1 MRPRISTARCIFFW
15 RPSRWDPH
23 APDETQIYMQFANF
37 KHPTKGT
44 QFCISCPRNSAAA
57 ASPRGS
63 PQAGLG
69 SRWGS
74 RWRGGCL
81 VALAL
86 PRAVSFSGACAT
98 ATHEACLFTPRARI
112 RVRNGESGGKIARC
126 ETRHPNRW
134 FVGRRHSDLRLR
146 GMAGVSYSHSLPM
159 VVDGILSVDPASF
172 AVRLR
177 CCRSSIH
184 MADRRFRAS
193 GAGAERAR
201 GSRRDRRNWFRS
213 RFFRADGSR
222 SRLASRAA
230 VGHLRDRSAESSSWS
245 RRRRRF
251 LGEAALIRF

>member
-1 MRPRISTARCIFFW
+1 MDTAVQLRSSETIFRDCERFL
-15 RPSRWDPH
+15 
-23 APDETQIYMQFANF
+23 
-37 KHPTKGT
+37 
-44 QFCISCPRNSAAA
+44 
-57 ASPRGS
+57 
-63 PQAGLG
+63 GLG
-69 SRWGS
+69 PFPLRCRRATIAWRARLKVTMFIRSAPGSSRGPLSPPTWCLCQTSTS
-74 RWRGGCL
+74 RIRSGRGAAGRSPKFIQQTGMLLVFDGCR
-81 VALAL
+81 
-86 PRAVSFSGACAT
+86 RAVA
-98 ATHEACLFTPRARI
+98 
-112 RVRNGESGGKIARC
+112 VRNGESGGKIARC

-222 SRLASRAA
+222 SRFASRAA
-230 VGHLRDRSAESSSWS
+230 VGHLRDRSAGSSSWS